1 MMFYSAVGV
10 SLKVSTGAAETRSNM
25 MIVSAAAE
33 AHFVFCCQFT
43 EQEKK
48 LMEATTEF
56 HQKVNRPNKS
66 DYQRAPIRSVC

>member
-1 MMFYSAVGV
+1 M
-10 SLKVSTGAAETRSNM
+10 L
-25 MIVSAAAE
+25 IVSAAAE

-56 HQKVNRPNKS
+56 HHKVNGPNKS
-66 DYQRAPIRSVC
+66 DHQRAQIRSVC

>member
-1 MMFYSAVGV
+1 MMFYSAVGIT
-10 SLKVSTGAAETRSNM
+10 LKGSTEAAETQRDM
-25 MIVSAAAE
+25 QIVSAAAE

-56 HQKVNRPNKS
+56 HQKVKGPDKS
-66 DYQRAPIRSVC
+66 DHQRTPIRSVC